1 VINEAPTVMKLSHG
15 AITLA
20 YYIVYNVFWQSGG
33 INLDLVAAAA
43 AAAAAAK
50 RLQQPDE
57 TCILVAAAAAAAAAA
72 DAKKHM

>member
-43 AAAAAAK
+43 AAAAAK

-57 TCILVAAAAAAAAAA
+57 TCILVAAAAAAAAA

>member
-43 AAAAAAK
+43 AAAAAAAK

-57 TCILVAAAAAAAAAA
+57 TCILVAAAAAAAA

>member
-57 TCILVAAAAAAAAAA
+57 TCILVAAAAAAAA

>member
-43 AAAAAAK
+43 AAAAK

-57 TCILVAAAAAAAAAA
+57 TCILVAAAAAAAAA

>member
-43 AAAAAAK
+43 AAAAAK

-57 TCILVAAAAAAAAAA
+57 TCILVAAAAAAAA